1 MSSIFE
7 KIRTYGVRGIRDHFA
22 GKLETRLRRALG
34 QRARAF
40 VQEHFSIANFAESM
54 RQALGA

>member
-22 GKLETRLRRALG
+22 WKLETRRAG

-40 VQEHFSIANFAESM
+40 VQEHFAIANFAESM